1 MTDNEI
7 LARWQGPAFGEPP
20 NEYYEMPDYLN
31 DDAAAMSLLDTLV
44 EKGYVPQLA
53 YNGTTLLWQCA
64 IDEWTMVGTHRV
76 HSPLINDVEL
86 GRDTRRAAVVAACL
100 EVARKEMMG

>member
-1 MTDNEI
+1 MTDNEK
-7 LARWQGPAFGEPP
+7 LARWQGWE
-20 NEYYEMPDYLN
+20 EYHSDINKHVPDYLN

-86 GRDTRRAAVVAACL
+86 GRTTRREAIVAAVLLLL
-100 EVARKEMMG
+100 ESNQ